1 MKKNNDS
8 LFYTCSLIEY
18 ISRITKN
25 FPKTVISFLGEYLK
39 KIYNYAD
46 IFHCEPIEKVAD
58 DFIQKCNITNGNF
71 DNITNS
77 KYSIPDYWDIGDFQ
91 LRPYKIAGYI
101 DGLLNGA
108 KLSGIGT
115 FNFFATIRENAPIV
129 KSV

>member
-25 FPKTVISFLGEYLK
+25 YPKTVISFLGEYLK

-58 DFIQKCNITNGNF
+58 DFIQKCNIP
-71 DNITNS
+71 I
-77 KYSIPDYWDIGDFQ
+77 
-91 LRPYKIAGYI
+91 
-101 DGLLNGA
+101 
-108 KLSGIGT
+108 
-115 FNFFATIRENAPIV
+115 IRN
-129 KSV
+129 